1 MNLKE
6 KRRVIGLIDQHIEN
20 LQSVILRV
28 ESKSSKEHWQKE
40 IAECLKIKNKL
51 SPADLIENKEAW
63 NDFLLGTLVGMLAG
77 FAIHHIITNFI

>member
-40 IAECLKIKNKL
+40 IA
-51 SPADLIENKEAW
+51 
-63 NDFLLGTLVGMLAG
+63 V
-77 FAIHHIITNFI
+77 